1 MQQESHSSAPG
12 THCWRLTS
20 QHSVVG
26 RPSCK
31 EDRVQANNYS
41 AHERLESGKE
51 NRVHANSYSAHEHLE
66 SGRENSG
73 QANSY
78 SAHERRE
85 SGREKSGLTVTRR
98 MNVLSHAGR
107 TAGKPNNTR
116 RIHVLSRAGTE
127 PITNGDGL
135 CMDVVLYQNHV
146 QSFLS
151 LSFFRR
157 QRDRAIFRSPC
168 GPPWVGH
175 GECW

>member
-1 MQQESHSSAPG
+1 MNV
-12 THCWRLTS
+12 LS
-20 QHSVVG
+20 QAG
-26 RPSCK
+26 RT
-31 EDRVQANNYS
+31 A
-41 AHERLESGKE
+41 
-51 NRVHANSYSAHEHLE
+51 
-66 SGRENSG
+66 GR
-73 QANSY
+73 
-78 SAHERRE
+78 
-85 SGREKSGLTVTRR
+85 LTVTRR
-98 MNVLSHAGR
+98 MHVLSQAGRTAGRLTVTRRMHVLSQAGR

-135 CMDVVLYQNHV
+135 CMDVVLYENHV

-168 GPPWVGH
+168 GPPCVGH